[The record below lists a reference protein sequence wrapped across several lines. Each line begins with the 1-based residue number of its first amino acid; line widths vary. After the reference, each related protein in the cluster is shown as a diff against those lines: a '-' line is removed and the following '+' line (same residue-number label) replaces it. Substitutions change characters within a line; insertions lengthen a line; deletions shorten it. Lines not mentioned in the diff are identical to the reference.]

1 MKRTLFDFAFKIK
14 TTNRETPDEHV
25 CQKDASQSAV
35 PAALTE
41 KESETDLRKDTDSSD
56 GDSGMRKKQTST
68 LFEFAFKK
76 QQPSGNWKVRNQQR
90 FLSLMR
96 CRAE

>member
-25 CQKDASQSAV
+25 CQTDASQSAV

-41 KESETDLRKDTDSSD
+41 KESETDLRKDGDSSD
-56 GDSGMRKKQTST
+56 GDSGMRKLSKLQ
-68 LFEFAFKK
+68 L
-76 QQPSGNWKVRNQQR
+76 
-90 FLSLMR
+90 FLSSPLKNNNQ
-96 CRAE
+96 AETGKSETSRGS